1 MPKSVRGVPHAHVTH
16 GSPHERASARRAEI
30 AFVVMSLVLIT
41 SLQILANSWT
51 HGLALQMLLRELY
64 YLPILYA
71 AWRFGWRGGLA
82 TAAVSALLYLQ
93 HALFSLFLGGLW
105 GAGGDNL
112 YEILMFLV
120 IGTLFGWFRDNAAAR
135 AHELRRISEKLEDA
149 YHALE
154 ERTIQLANVRE
165 YTQSILRSI
174 TSGVMTV
181 GPDGSVA
188 TVNSAA
194 ESVLGMTE
202 DDMVPHKLGAL
213 FLDDG
218 GISAN
223 LARVLDGR
231 IPKIMSEVQC
241 VTETGRAVR
250 VVMSI
255 ARMRDVNGRL
265 LGAVVAFEDVSE
277 MRALVEHLIWAD
289 RLASMG
295 ELTAGVAHEVRNPLG
310 IIRASVQ
317 LVEDSRDDP
326 AKVSE
331 ATSVIKQEIDRLD
344 RVIKALLDFGR
355 PSTPTLRP
363 SSIRDVIADVVLLVR
378 RFAAQASVEIVA
390 EYGAEVP
397 LVVADADQMKQVLV
411 NLISNA
417 VQVMEPTGGTVT
429 IRVWS
434 DDGLVLFSVADTG
447 PGIEEDELEKV
458 FAPFH
463 STRADGTG
471 LGLTIV
477 HRIIDQHRGSIFVE
491 SMPGTGTTFT
501 VALPAMPATGED
513 S

>member
-1 MPKSVRGVPHAHVTH
+1 MTGGRSGTPHTRSTH
-16 GSPHERASARRAEI
+16 GSPHERPLTRGGEI
-30 AFVVMSLVLIT
+30 ALIVISLALIT
-41 SLQILANSWT
+41 SLQVLTNSWV

-82 TAAVSALLYLQ
+82 TAGASASLYLQ
-93 HALFSLFLGGLW
+93 HAFFSPFLGGLQ

-112 YEILMFLV
+112 YEVLMFLV
-120 IGTLFGWFRDNAAAR
+120 IGTLFGWYRDDATAK
-135 AHELRRISEKLEDA
+135 AHELRRISAKLEDA
-149 YHALE
+149 YHTLE
-154 ERTIQLANVRE
+154 ERTIQLANVQE

-174 TSGVMTV
+174 TSGVVTV

-188 TVNSAA
+188 TANSAA

-202 DDMVPHKLGAL
+202 DDMVPHKLDAL

-218 GISAN
+218 GIVAN
-223 LARVLDGR
+223 LGRVLDGR

-241 VTETGRAVR
+241 VTKAGRAVR

-310 IIRASVQ
+310 VIRASVQ
-317 LVEDSRDDP
+317 LVEDSRDNP
-326 AKVSE
+326 GKVSE
-331 ATSVIKQEIDRLD
+331 ATNVIKQEIDRLD

-355 PSTPTLRP
+355 PSVPTLRP
-363 SSIRDVIADVVLLVR
+363 TSIRDVIADVVLFTR

-390 EYGAEVP
+390 QYGSEVP

-434 DDGLVLFSVADTG
+434 DGGMVFFSVGDDG
-447 PGIEEDELEKV
+447 PGIEEDELEKI

-463 STRADGTG
+463 STRPDGTG

-477 HRIIDQHRGSIFVE
+477 QRIVDQHRGSIFVE
-491 SMPGTGTTFT
+491 SVPGTGTTFT
-501 VALPAMPATGED
+501 VALSAMPATGED
-513 S
+513 A